1 MLFDP
6 RMQQAEK
13 AAWVGQVFR
22 SVDWLIPAFLGV
34 GLSETLA
41 RVIEISEE
49 DKKLEVLRETMA
61 AVYSPQY
68 LATMYL
74 ERYSQVTHMRDFSKQ
89 IDECFRAF
97 YSGYRIVAVTSMIP
111 VLEGIIRKI
120 AGAASRDLG
129 HGTQGLLRE
138 FEALVEEEKNSPHR
152 YEERLIMFELLLEFM
167 KERFLKNTNRYE
179 GMQNFN
185 RHGILHGVFEDFGE
199 ELNFLRIVML
209 LDLLLFTIIY
219 RRQAVV
225 SIFSPEDTDASRVL
239 AAQYNSLRP
248 APTPE
253 LISRPLAVMKLYL
266 RLAQDVASRGLPTA

>member
-1 MLFDP
+1 
-6 RMQQAEK
+6 MQQVEK
-13 AAWVGQVFR
+13 AAWLGQVFR

-41 RVIEISEE
+41 RVIEISEG
-49 DKKLEVLRETMA
+49 DKKLEILRETMA
-61 AVYSPQY
+61 AVYNPQY

-74 ERYSQVTHMRDFSKQ
+74 ERYSQVIHMRDFSKQ

-97 YSGYRIVAVTSMIP
+97 YSGYKIVAVTSMIP

-120 AGAASRDLG
+120 AGAANRDVG
-129 HGTQGLLRE
+129 QGTQGLQRE
-138 FEALVEEEKNSPHR
+138 FEALIEEEKNSPHR

-179 GMQNFN
+179 GIQNFN
-185 RHGILHGVFEDFGE
+185 RHGILRGVFDDFGE

-219 RRQAVV
+219 RKQTVV
-225 SIFSPEDTDASRVL
+225 SIFTPEDTDASRVL
-239 AAQYNSLRP
+239 AAQYDSFRP
-248 APTPE
+248 ASAPE
-253 LISRPLAVMKLYL
+253 PLSRISAVMKLYR
-266 RLAQDVASRGLPTA
+266 RLAEDIASKGAPIA